1 MPSSVWKGSISFGL
15 ISIPIRLFVAARYS
29 HIVFH
34 EVHRSCG
41 TRVHQQ
47 LYCPHDQRVVSRDE
61 IALGYEIEKGKFV
74 LVEPQELKKVAP
86 PSSSTMEILQFVKL
100 DDVDPIYFETSYFSV
115 PEEPGKR
122 AYALLLKTMES
133 SRYAAIAKITMHQ
146 RERALILRPYR
157 QGLTLHTLYYPDEI
171 REVKDYG
178 STSLTNLKKE
188 EIKLGQ
194 QFAEN
199 LLKPFRPEQFH
210 DEYQERVKQLIESKD
225 KGEKGPKLE
234 KARKLAP
241 VVDLMS
247 ALKKSLAE
255 KHSAGAGKVGKLKR
269 TA

>member
-29 HIVFH
+29 HIGFH
-34 EVHRSCG
+34 EIHRACG

-47 LYCPHDQRVVSRDE
+47 LFCPHDQRVVTRDE
-61 IALGYEIEKGKFV
+61 IALGYEIEKDKFV
-74 LVEPQELKKVAP
+74 LVESEELKQVQP
-86 PSSSTMEILQFVKL
+86 HSSSTMEILQFVKL

-115 PEEPGKR
+115 PEEPGQR

-146 RERALILRPYR
+146 RERAVILRPYQ

-171 REVKDYG
+171 HEVKEYG
-178 STSLTNLKKE
+178 KTSATNLKKE
-188 EIKLGQ
+188 EIKLGL

-210 DEYQERVKQLIESKD
+210 DEYQERVKQLIESKN
-225 KGEKGPKLE
+225 KGQAGPKQE

-247 ALKKSLAE
+247 ALKKSLVE
-255 KHSAGAGKVGKLKR
+255 TGPVGASKAGKLKR